1 MAGAKNH
8 DYHILDPDIWPF
20 VGSMS
25 ALTFT
30 TGMVMFMHADEGAF
44 PEGLWRI
51 VLGLGIA
58 MAGYDLFR
66 TFFRGQDRNGD

>member
-1 MAGAKNH
+1 MMDSRIVDLLIALVALATFSAAL
-8 DYHILDPDIWPF
+8 ITIMVF
-20 VGSMS
+20 VPQFDLI
-25 ALTFT
+25 A
-30 TGMVMFMHADEGAF
+30 
-44 PEGLWRI
+44 